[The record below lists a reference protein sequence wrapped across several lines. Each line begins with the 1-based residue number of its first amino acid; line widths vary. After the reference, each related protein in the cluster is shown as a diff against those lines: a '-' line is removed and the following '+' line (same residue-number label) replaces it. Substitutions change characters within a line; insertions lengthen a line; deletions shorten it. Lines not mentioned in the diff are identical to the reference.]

1 MHIWFIFLT
10 TCFPCFSLFLFSC
23 LKKKLFS
30 LYSVVFQVLSLV
42 NTVYLCCSINK
53 HLFSFPFLSFLF
65 FFSFFCNHFKVEKPS
80 RRQICTHAHKKTH
93 GTSFNNKKKWKE
105 SEKKEK
111 KEKSENPIS
120 APCSDACRA
129 LKRIGRP
136 RKKERERERER
147 KKSSQRLHTCI
158 HRPKTHTYAHIHI
171 FYFNFFL
178 SISFL
183 FIYSN
188 FDRIDRVRELLSLHL
203 SWF

>member
-65 FFSFFCNHFKVEKPS
+65 FCSFFCNHFKVEKPS

-147 KKSSQRLHTCI
+147 AKEIFATFAYVHTSSQNTYLR
-158 HRPKTHTYAHIHI
+158 THTH
-171 FYFNFFL
+171 
-178 SISFL
+178 FL
-183 FIYSN
+183 F
-188 FDRIDRVRELLSLHL
+188 
-203 SWF
+203 